1 MGARFAE
8 TRLDD
13 APRPSKPAAAPTAG
27 ALITQGAGS
36 VSQPLEEA
44 ATLRLTGVLKACNK
58 YMEDAS
64 VPVLNELGDDGNHW
78 RELYQL
84 PKLPTGQATFTTP
97 STTPA
102 PSPAPPDPAAA
113 AGDNAPVLEPTQDGG
128 EEDDAASVATDDA
141 GAPTSGA
148 VVTSR
153 RILNFYGARDYQ
165 YIKTALEAFGQNTAQ
180 LQTVDPSM
188 TKAMRNSVRTSNA
201 SRLVSAK
208 TTTWRTKR
216 ERLTSAKLELEQK
229 ESIAKNQSAAAP
241 ATLTDWTEAIAKV
254 QSLRT
259 QVAELEREQ
268 FVAPGLLFTEANE
281 VANAGTEMVAELR
294 QKAGAALFAQCATSD
309 DPNELVLA
317 AAMSFDEMAHSRL
330 LRYQRMVEKINEKEA
345 RLLKFF
351 ANAGEDAP
359 ETRILASL
367 AFEKDIMRSMWARAR
382 AAIEWSESDKYA
394 YARVRL
400 ALLAEA
406 LKPLLCTS
414 IVTSAKD
421 FVYQDLVVF
430 WGDAVQ
436 VQKQYRNVA
445 LLGDSGTG
453 KSTLGTQLG
462 EIYGAAGFYLRMGDA
477 RKVEASEIT
486 PEFKGQVRA
495 YVRNQLSAY
504 LEGTIFIDEAY
515 ALNPKSDRSGG
526 KSGGSEVLNEVVSF
540 LSDNEG
546 LAFFVA
552 AGYEKQMRE
561 QFFAGNEGLQ
571 RRFTRRVFYP
581 NASPVELTA
590 VWRNSLTNV
599 SLNVS
604 ARWSEN
610 CDKVLCYVLCRAKV
624 TEYTSSMLRKQDPDD
639 AWRSGGWHPS
649 MQALF
654 QRQFASMR
662 TIMETCVQRLAVQ
675 PYGGAAQYGSQDMID
690 VLASVAYDYVES
702 KQEQLTLKSQL
713 DTSDT
718 DLGRTMPNSL
728 RRLLGEAKRAVDAMD
743 SSLLVNDIVAALK
756 TEKEKCASVQKLQP
770 RVLPPPV
777 AGQTR

>member
-1 MGARFAE
+1 M
-8 TRLDD
+8 
-13 APRPSKPAAAPTAG
+13 
-27 ALITQGAGS
+27 
-36 VSQPLEEA
+36 
-44 ATLRLTGVLKACNK
+44 RLTGVLKACNK

-97 STTPA
+97 GTTPA

-113 AGDNAPVLEPTQDGG
+113 AGDNPPVLEPTQDGG

-148 VVTSR
+148 VVTLR
-153 RILNFYGARDYQ
+153 RILDFYGARDYQ
-165 YIKTALEAFGQNTAQ
+165 YIKTALEAFGQDTAQ
-180 LQTVDPSM
+180 LRTVDPSM
-188 TKAMRNSVRTSNA
+188 TKAVRNSVRTSNA

-241 ATLTDWTEAIAKV
+241 QTLTDWTEAIAKV

-281 VANAGTEMVAELR
+281 VANAGNEMVAELR

-504 LEGTIFIDEAY
+504 LEGTIFLDEAY

-546 LAFFVA
+546 LAFLWLRGTKNRCESNSLQA
-552 AGYEKQMRE
+552 MRDCSD
-561 QFFAGNEGLQ
+561 
-571 RRFTRRVFYP
+571 
-581 NASPVELTA
+581 ASRGASSTPTHRQSSFTA

-604 ARWSEN
+604 ARWSES

-624 TEYTSSMLRKQDPDD
+624 TEYTSLCCASKTDD

-713 DTSDT
+713 DTSDMN
-718 DLGRTMPNSL
+718 LGSTEPNSL

-743 SSLLVNDIVAALK
+743 SSLLVDDIVAALK

-777 AGQTR
+777 AGQTRRPRPLAAPGEPP